1 MEYLQCVCDI
11 IKNFALFLKGN
22 SEWVCAITLAIFAY
36 MQYNIIL
43 KQKNLALLDKRLKLK
58 NDFDIHVANKLK
70 TCLEPELNIEAFN
83 ENYESMTK
91 MASDAYILFSKD
103 ISEEIMNLAKNFEEL
118 RTSIDYNICKNKK
131 YDLGI
136 YKSHDGQFEKDFGK
150 LHAQIGYQKNLII
163 ADMQLIMRKDKV

>member
-11 IKNFALFLKGN
+11 IKNFALFLKEN

-43 KQKNLALLDKRLKLK
+43 KQKNLVLLDKRLKLK
-58 NDFDIHVANKLK
+58 NDFENYIDNKLK
-70 TCLEPELNIEAFN
+70 KCLEPELNVKVFE
-83 ENYESMTK
+83 ENYEKMTK
-91 MASDAYILFSKD
+91 IAGDAYILFGKD
-103 ISEEIMNLAKNFEEL
+103 ISEKIMNLAKSFEEL

-131 YDLGI
+131 HDLGI

>member
-1 MEYLQCVCDI
+1 MDYLQCFCY
-11 IKNFALFLKGN
+11 FLYDFVVLLKDN
-22 SEWVCAITLAIFAY
+22 SQWLCAIALVAFAC
-36 MQYNIIL
+36 MQYNVVL

-58 NDFDIHVANKLK
+58 NDFDIHVDNKLK

-83 ENYESMTK
+83 ENYESMSK
-91 MASDAYILFSKD
+91 MAGDAYILFSKD

-131 YDLGI
+131 HDLGI
-136 YKSHDGQFEKDFGK
+136 YKSHDGQFKKDFGK